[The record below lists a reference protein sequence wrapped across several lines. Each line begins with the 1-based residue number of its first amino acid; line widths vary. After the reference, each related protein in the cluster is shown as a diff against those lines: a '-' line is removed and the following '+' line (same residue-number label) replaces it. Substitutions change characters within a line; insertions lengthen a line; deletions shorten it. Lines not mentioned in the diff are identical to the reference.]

1 MPLSTWGQL
10 VSDAE
15 KSGNTGG
22 FKPLDPGEY
31 DFKITASE
39 LKKSQAGKTGFNITA
54 EVEGG
59 PYANKKLFNT
69 FWVSPDSPTAM
80 GIFFRQFAALGL
92 DGDYFRGEPTDEKI
106 VADLVGRRFHGVVK
120 HREYN
125 GQPQADLANVTPARG
140 PAPAQAPAVDVAK
153 PVVSDGV
160 PTPSVSTPAVSDGWG
175 TATPAAPTAP
185 ATPTAP
191 PLPPLGVGNSPF

>member
-10 VSDAE
+10 VDDAE

-31 DFKITASE
+31 DFRITASE
-39 LKKSQAGKTGFNITA
+39 LKKSQSGKTGFNISA

-92 DGDYFRGEPTDEKI
+92 DGEYFRKEPTDEQI

-120 HREYN
+120 HRDYN

-140 PAPAQAPAVDVAK
+140 PAPVNVAK
-153 PVVSDGV
+153 PAVEGVPANV
-160 PTPSVSTPAVSDGWG
+160 PTPDVPASNVSDGWG

-191 PLPPLGVGNSPF
+191 PLPPLGVGGSPF